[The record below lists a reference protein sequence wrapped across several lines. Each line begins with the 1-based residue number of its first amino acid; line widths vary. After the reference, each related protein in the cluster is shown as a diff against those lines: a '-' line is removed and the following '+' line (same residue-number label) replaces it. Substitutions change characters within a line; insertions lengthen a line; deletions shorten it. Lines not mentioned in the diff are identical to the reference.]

1 MVLITKYLTSVLVF
15 LFMGEWLVAPGV
27 GSDWD
32 EDTSVQEILQELGEG
47 APSHL
52 LPGESSREI
61 MIIKQGEDIVKRG
74 RTIGPNGKLSTY
86 VSKYFICTNCHNIV
100 QEDPD
105 LTSRDPELRL
115 NYAQEKRIPFLQGTT
130 FDGIVN
136 RESWYNDDYVKKYG
150 DLVKPAHD
158 DLREAIQLCAVQC
171 SQGRLLEGWEMRA
184 VLAYFWSLQF
194 TLGDLQMTPQELAQ
208 LRAESDNPAKWESL
222 RKLVKGKYLQTSPAH
237 FSDAPPDKEKGYGLT
252 GDPERGKALYE
263 LSCLHCH
270 NANGVSEYVLDQS
283 KMSFRNLDKKIV
295 KDSHYSLYQ
304 IIRYGTWAQ
313 PGHRPYMPHYPLER
327 MSDQQVEDLRS
338 YVDQMSL

>member
-1 MVLITKYLTSVLVF
+1 MVLIIRYFSALLVF
-15 LFMGEWLVAPGV
+15 LFAGNLHHPATVGE
-27 GSDWD
+27 DWD
-32 EDTSVQEILQELGEG
+32 EYTPVQEVLETLGES
-47 APSHL
+47 APAHR
-52 LPGESSREI
+52 LPGESAQAL

-74 RTIGPNGKLSTY
+74 RTIGPNGKLSPY
-86 VSKYFICTNCHNIV
+86 VSKYFICTNCHNIE

-115 NYAQEKRIPFLQGTT
+115 IYVREKNIPFLQGTT

-150 DLVKPAHD
+150 DLVKPAHE

-171 SQGRLLEGWEMRA
+171 SQGRPLESWEMRA

-194 TLGDLQMTPQELAQ
+194 TLGDLQLSDHEMAQ
-208 LRAESDNPAKWESL
+208 LRAGSSNMAHYASL
-222 RKLVKGKYLQTSPAH
+222 RTLIRSKYLQTSPAH
-237 FSDAPPDKEKGYGLT
+237 FADAPPDKDKGYGLE
-252 GDPERGKALYE
+252 GDPEKGKALYE

-270 NANGVSEYVLDQS
+270 NANGVSEYVLDHS
-283 KMSFRNLDKKIV
+283 EMSFRNLEKKIP

-304 IIRYGTWAQ
+304 IVRYGTWAQ

-327 MSDQQVEDLRS
+327 MSNQQIEDLRA
-338 YVDQMSL
+338 YVEQMSM